1 MDQFEIAYSDYTNPS
16 NENALEVSYLAPS
29 MTPSSGPAAFQIVS
43 VDPVTFGVLDITTYI
58 ANISSPDYQNS
69 PVWEKYYSA
78 KEEYGP
84 LVSPPVT
91 DPAAELTP
99 GFWHDVTVAFETN
112 NDAFQSYIA
121 RKSRG
126 WNVGSCTGD
135 CQTNEIC
142 GMRAAEAQYNC
153 ATVTPGVNFR
163 KRDEGIMERS
173 IGHIE
178 ESVCDGARMRPL
190 LTKLAGM
197 DGVLEDALVKAQ
209 AKAKA
214 RK

>member
-1 MDQFEIAYSDYTNPS
+1 
-16 NENALEVSYLAPS
+16 
-29 MTPSSGPAAFQIVS
+29 MTPSSGPAAFHIVD

-58 ANISSPDYQNS
+58 ANFSSPDYQTTG

-112 NDAFQSYIA
+112 NDAFQAYIA

-142 GMRAAEAQYNC
+142 GMRAAESQYNC
-153 ATVTPGVNFR
+153 ATISPGVSFR
-163 KRDEGIMERS
+163 KRDEGGLERVV
-173 IGHIE
+173 GNIE

-190 LTKLAGM
+190 IAKLAGM
-197 DGVLEDALVKAQ
+197 DGLLEGALAKAQ
-209 AKAKA
+209 VKY